1 MATKENNELV
11 IGIDLGTTYSCVA
24 VWRHEH
30 NRVDIIPND
39 QGNNTTPSCVAFTNY
54 ERLIGD
60 AAADQAPINPE
71 NTIFD
76 VKRLMGRKYTDSLV
90 QEDKMMWPFKVVAG
104 VDDKPMVVVKYKG
117 EEKKFYAEEI
127 SSMILSK
134 MQTIAEAYMGK
145 PVKNAVVTVPAY
157 FNDSQRKATID
168 AGVIIGLNIVRI
180 INEPTA
186 AAIAYALDKRNDCIG
201 ERNILVFDFGG
212 GTFDVSLLTIEGKVF
227 RVKGTAGNSHL
238 GGEDINNR
246 MMKYFVEELRTKNRV
261 EISGNSRALRRLKSA
276 CERAKRH
283 LSYAIKTDIEVD
295 GLVRGFD
302 WHASITRAKFEKIN
316 IDLFEECVKTVEECL
331 RDAKMNK
338 SRVHD
343 VVLVGGSSRIPK
355 VQQLLQ
361 DFFNGKNLCKSINA
375 DEAVAYGAAIQAAM
389 LSEGISNVPPLVLKD
404 VTPFSLGVST
414 KGDIMSVLIPRNNT
428 IPVTKKRSYWT
439 CTDGQLSI
447 KIKVYEGERAKASGN
462 NLLGSF
468 SISIFPPA
476 LRGHPFDI
484 TFALNEN
491 GILSVSAEDK
501 ATGNEKKITITND
514 KGRLSS
520 AEIDRMIQEARQY
533 KSEDEKFIRK
543 ANALNDL
550 DRRVYRIRSALNE
563 EKINSKLSSK
573 EKQDINLTICRATE
587 MLDCLN
593 QQDIGAIGEC
603 LKELKTI
610 LDRIMAL

>member
-1 MATKENNELV
+1 
-11 IGIDLGTTYSCVA
+11 
-24 VWRHEH
+24 
-30 NRVDIIPND
+30 
-39 QGNNTTPSCVAFTNY
+39 
-54 ERLIGD
+54 
-60 AAADQAPINPE
+60 
-71 NTIFD
+71 
-76 VKRLMGRKYTDSLV
+76 
-90 QEDKMMWPFKVVAG
+90 
-104 VDDKPMVVVKYKG
+104 
-117 EEKKFYAEEI
+117 
-127 SSMILSK
+127 
-134 MQTIAEAYMGK
+134 
-145 PVKNAVVTVPAY
+145 
-157 FNDSQRKATID
+157 
-168 AGVIIGLNIVRI
+168 
-180 INEPTA
+180 
-186 AAIAYALDKRNDCIG
+186 
-201 ERNILVFDFGG
+201 
-212 GTFDVSLLTIEGKVF
+212 
-227 RVKGTAGNSHL
+227 
-238 GGEDINNR
+238 
-246 MMKYFVEELRTKNRV
+246 
-261 EISGNSRALRRLKSA
+261 
-276 CERAKRH
+276 
-283 LSYAIKTDIEVD
+283 
-295 GLVRGFD
+295 
-302 WHASITRAKFEKIN
+302 
-316 IDLFEECVKTVEECL
+316 VKTVEECL